1 MFNEQL
7 KKIIPFVDLNVR
19 DNSERIGAK
28 LKIIRHLILMNVKTK
43 LMESAL
49 TSTSNRGHHRRTQ
62 INLDR

>member
-1 MFNEQL
+1 M
-7 KKIIPFVDLNVR
+7 DLNVR

-62 INLDR
+62 ISLDR